1 MEIKGI
7 DVSRWNGVID
17 WPTVANYGMGFAIL
31 RITEKGNVI
40 DSTFEANYEGC
51 TANSIPVGVYKYS
64 YAVNVSEI
72 QYEAKKV
79 IEVLNG
85 RKLDY
90 PVFLDIEDKCQENLS
105 KHLMMR
111 MINAFREIIIK
122 AGYQFGIYC
131 GYSWY
136 QYQLPE
142 DAKSMIAG

>member
-7 DVSRWNGVID
+7 DVSKWNGAID

-40 DSTFEANYEGC
+40 DSTFEVNYKGC

-79 IEVLNG
+79 IEVLNV
-85 RKLDY
+85 R
-90 PVFLDIEDKCQENLS
+90 N
-105 KHLMMR
+105 M
-111 MINAFREIIIK
+111 
-122 AGYQFGIYC
+122 
-131 GYSWY
+131 
-136 QYQLPE
+136 
-142 DAKSMIAG
+142 

>member
-40 DSTFEANYEGC
+40 DSTFKANYKGC

-72 QYEAKKV
+72 QHEAKKV
-79 IEVLNG
+79 IEALNG

-90 PVFLDIEDKCQENLS
+90 PVFLDIEDKCQKNLS
-105 KHLMMR
+105 KSLMMQ
-111 MINAFREIIIK
+111 MIDAFREIIIK

-136 QYQLPE
+136 QYQMVL
-142 DAKSMIAG
+142 KSMIVG